1 MHSTSLLRQVSDN
14 VIADVPLCRASL
26 HLTCLCISTWPP
38 CCSQVKLPHTL
49 TMSLSLQVAISQPF
63 PWLLQGRATSKSG
76 TIMVSKQL
84 GIFKTMNNNTN
95 NNNNIYLFISVLLS
109 SLNLSKICQP
119 ADLCKQNIFGVWFQG
134 DLSSSVGRGMYC
146 GEEFQAIKPRVASQR
161 LKPTQNTRV
170 RVRLMTERGHES
182 SNQQEIGWET
192 DWL

>member
-1 MHSTSLLRQVSDN
+1 MLSTSLLRQDSDN

-38 CCSQVKLPHTL
+38 CCSQVKLPHTR
-49 TMSLSLQVAISQPF
+49 TTSLSLQVAISQPF

-76 TIMVSKQL
+76 TIMASKQL
-84 GIFKTMNNNTN
+84 GIFKTTN
-95 NNNNIYLFISVLLS
+95 NNNNCPFVQPQLVFHS
-109 SLNLSKICQP
+109 NLRIQIWQP

-134 DLSSSVGRGMYC
+134 DLSSSVGRGMHC
-146 GEEFQAIKPRVASQR
+146 GEEFQAIKPRVATQR
-161 LKPTQNTRV
+161 LKPTRNTRL
-170 RVRLMTERGHES
+170 RVRLRNERGHES